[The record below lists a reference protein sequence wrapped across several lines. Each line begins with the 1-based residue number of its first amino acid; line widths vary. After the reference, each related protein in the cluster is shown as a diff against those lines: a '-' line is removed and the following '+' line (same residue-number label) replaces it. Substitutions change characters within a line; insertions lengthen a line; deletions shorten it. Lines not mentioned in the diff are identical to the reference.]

1 MAGKFKKMIE
11 FLISRD
17 HPSLEGH
24 FKGNPIVPGVNLLQE
39 IKVRIEDEWPD
50 LIITGIIRAK
60 FLQVLK
66 PNQTV
71 HVVVNQTDLGL
82 KFTCHHQDTQIATG
96 HFKISKRPLE

>member
-1 MAGKFKKMIE
+1 MIE
-11 FLISRD
+11 FLISAD

-24 FKGNPIVPGVNLLQE
+24 FQGNPIVPGVTLLQE

-50 LIITGIIRAK
+50 LRITGIMRAK
-60 FLQVLK
+60 FIEVLK

-71 HVVVNQTDLGL
+71 HLVVSETNLGL

-96 HFKISKRPLE
+96 HFKISKRSLE

>member
-24 FKGNPIVPGVNLLQE
+24 FKENPIVPGVTLLQE

-82 KFTCHHQDTQIATG
+82 KFTCQHQDTQIATG